1 MSDINQ
7 KLSDVLGVDYTP
19 VIVDDK
25 DKQMIVHQTESVNP
39 DADYVRSNYYGLIEK
54 GNEALD
60 GILEVAKQSQHPR
73 AYEVAANMIKNM
85 SDVTEK
91 LMTLQKQKK
100 ELESPELETQKTLNI
115 DKAVVFTGST
125 AELLK
130 RLKTENEVLHHIQDN
145 KQD

>member
-7 KLSDVLGVDYTP
+7 KLSDVLGVDYVP
-19 VIVDDK
+19 VVVEENE
-25 DKQMIVHQTESVNP
+25 KQLTIHQSESANP

-91 LMTLQKQKK
+91 LMTLQKQRK
-100 ELESPELETQKTLNI
+100 ELEGPEEKTVTNVNVS
-115 DKAVVFTGST
+115 KAVFVGST
-125 AELLK
+125 ADLLK
-130 RLKTENEVLHHIQDN
+130 KLKSENSV
-145 KQD
+145 

>member
-1 MSDINQ
+1 MNDVNQ
-7 KLSDVLGVDYTP
+7 KLSDVLGVDYAP

-91 LMTLQKQKK
+91 LMTLQKQRK
-100 ELESPELETQKTLNI
+100 ELETPEQATATNVNVE
-115 DKAVVFTGST
+115 KAIFVGST

-130 RLKTENEVLHHIQDN
+130 KLKNENAV
-145 KQD
+145 

>member
-91 LMTLQKQKK
+91 LMTLQKQRK
-100 ELESPELETQKTLNI
+100 ELETPEQATATNVNVE
-115 DKAVVFTGST
+115 KAIFVGST

-130 RLKTENEVLHHIQDN
+130 KLKNENAV
-145 KQD
+145 

>member
-1 MSDINQ
+1 MNDVNQ
-7 KLSDVLGVDYTP
+7 KLSDVLGVDYAP

-25 DKQMIVHQTESVNP
+25 DKQMIVHQIESVNP

-91 LMTLQKQKK
+91 LMTLQKQRK
-100 ELESPELETQKTLNI
+100 ELETPEQAAATNI
-115 DKAVVFTGST
+115 NVEKAVFVGST
-125 AELLK
+125 ADLLK
-130 RLKTENEVLHHIQDN
+130 KLKNENAV
-145 KQD
+145 

>member
-7 KLSDVLGVDYTP
+7 KLSDVLGVDYAP

-91 LMTLQKQKK
+91 LMTLQKQRK
-100 ELESPELETQKTLNI
+100 ELETPEQATATNVNVE
-115 DKAVVFTGST
+115 KAIFVGST

-130 RLKTENEVLHHIQDN
+130 KLKNENAV
-145 KQD
+145 

>member
-1 MSDINQ
+1 MNDVNQ
-7 KLSDVLGVDYTP
+7 KLSDVLGVDYAP

>member
-1 MSDINQ
+1 MTQDVNKKISDA
-7 KLSDVLGVDYTP
+7 LGIEDYSPIITANDTNNNALLIP
-19 VIVDDK
+19 
-25 DKQMIVHQTESVNP
+25 QTDSENP

-91 LMTLQKQKK
+91 LMVLQKQKQ
-100 ELESPELETQKTLNI
+100 ELSGKDPTSTTNI
-115 DKAVVFTGST
+115 QVDQAVFVGST
-125 AELLK
+125 ADLLK
-130 RLKTENEVLHHIQDN
+130 KIKSEEA
-145 KQD
+145 

>member
-1 MSDINQ
+1 MSDVNQ

-19 VIVDDK
+19 VVVDDN
-25 DKQMIVHQTESVNP
+25 DKQMIVHQTDSANP

-91 LMTLQKQKK
+91 LMTLQKQRKD
-100 ELESPELETQKTLNI
+100 LETPEQYEFDPK
-115 DKAVVFTGST
+115 S
-125 AELLK
+125 
-130 RLKTENEVLHHIQDN
+130 
-145 KQD
+145 